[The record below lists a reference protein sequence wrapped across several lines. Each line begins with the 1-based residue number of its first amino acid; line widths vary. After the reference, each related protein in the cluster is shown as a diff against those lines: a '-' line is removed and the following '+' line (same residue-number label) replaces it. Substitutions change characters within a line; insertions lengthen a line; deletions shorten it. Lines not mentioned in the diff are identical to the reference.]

1 MADNSTTS
9 EPDDGTPPEAVAG
22 GSLWHPL
29 TTAAVIGGALVAG
42 AGAYLGTKA
51 LARRNAAKSGKPV
64 NSVLATAITASDVSH
79 PTIPEPSAAG
89 IIVDKAGGEPSVPS
103 EPSVP
108 PEPKVR
114 A

>member
-51 LARRNAAKSGKPV
+51 LARRNATKSGKPV

-79 PTIPEPSAAG
+79 PTIPEPSAAE
-89 IIVDKAGGEPSVPS
+89 IIVDKAGGEPNVPS